1 LALRDKTNEDL
12 FKLYNDDL
20 VLRLRNPKN
29 LSDTVTMLRH
39 FRGYLGEYPPSPEL
53 AKSFLA
59 QYNDRKPRTLYR
71 YTQMIRGFM
80 KWYGEPIDDVR
91 IKVPKTLPPYTEDR
105 DIEKL
110 LAIIPQKRSHKY
122 CIERDQLIVLL
133 AWRTGLRRA
142 ELANLLIRDIH
153 DDSLIVRGGKGKKD
167 RMIPLTQ
174 DVAARL
180 HSFVENKDPD
190 ERVFGLSPES
200 LGMKVKQLAV
210 KAGLNSLHTHTLRHK
225 FATDVLES
233 GTNVKV
239 LQSLLGHEN
248 LNTTEIYLS
257 LTDRELYAA
266 ANRLDERNNKTT
278 IESRQEK
285 RDSGAQSIRDF
296 HSGVINGSD
305 NDPWI
310 AALRVMLDPANLC
323 RALEPDK
330 VEELQ
335 LSKLLVMDQDTVNRL
350 RGFSENNSMT

>member
-1 LALRDKTNEDL
+1 MLRNQPNTELARLYDSELVLKLHNAKNLRDMRT
-12 FKLYNDDL
+12 
-20 VLRLRNPKN
+20 VLSRFM
-29 LSDTVTMLRH
+29 SH
-39 FRGYLGEYPPSPEL
+39 LGAYPPSPEL

-59 QYNDRKPRTLYR
+59 QYTNRKVRTLYR

-80 KWYGEPIDDVR
+80 KWYGEPIDDVK
-91 IKVPKTLPPYTEDR
+91 IKVPKTLPPYTEDS

-110 LAIIPQKRSHKY
+110 LVVIPKKRSHKD

-133 AWRTGLRRA
+133 AWRSGLRRA
-142 ELANLLIRDIH
+142 ELANLIVRDIH
-153 DDSLIVRGGKGKKD
+153 GSSLIVRGGKGKKD

-180 HSFVENKDPD
+180 HQFIKNKGPD

-210 KAGLNSLHTHTLRHK
+210 KAGLSNLHTHTLRHK

-248 LNTTEIYLS
+248 LNTTEVYLS

-266 ANRLDERNNKTT
+266 AKRLDKHANMSATKKEQESSGG
-278 IESRQEK
+278 IEEK
-285 RDSGAQSIRDF
+285 QAG
-296 HSGVINGSD
+296 NGSRD
-305 NDPWI
+305 DSRI
-310 AALRVMLDPANLC
+310 VALQMVLHPDNLC
-323 RALEPDK
+323 RALVPEGIG
-330 VEELQ
+330 ELQ
-335 LSKLLVMDQDTVNRL
+335 LDKVPVINKATADRL
-350 RGFSENNSMT
+350 RGLLRNDV